1 MTRKIVQLAIFLLA
15 AHALYR
21 FVPVYVRHQQFE
33 DAVNQVALFSTKDKS
48 DVEIVTRV
56 LELAGEHQVPVDPD
70 AVQVRRESGKLRV
83 DAAYVQQIEWLPGY
97 RRPWQ
102 FEVNA
107 EAVDLR

>member
-1 MTRKIVQLAIFLLA
+1 MARNIVRIAIFLLA

-21 FVPVYVRHQQFE
+21 FVPVYVRHQQFK

-48 DVEIVTRV
+48 DVEIAGRV
-56 LELAGEHQVPVDPD
+56 LELAGEYQVPLAGE
-70 AVQVRRESGKLRV
+70 AVQVRRDEGKLHIE
-83 DAAYVQQIEWLPGY
+83 AAYVQTIEWLPGY
-97 RRPWQ
+97 RRPLH